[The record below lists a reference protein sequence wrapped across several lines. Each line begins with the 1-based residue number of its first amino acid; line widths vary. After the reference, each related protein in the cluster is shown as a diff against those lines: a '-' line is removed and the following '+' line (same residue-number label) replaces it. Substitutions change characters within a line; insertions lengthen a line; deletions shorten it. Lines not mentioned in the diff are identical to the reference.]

1 MLLSSGGKEERGS
14 RNKSGKRRKWT
25 VNSTIMNEVRHSV
38 YFLDLMETSGSL
50 YDMIQ
55 KGEFKGHVCICI
67 SFDVVNMKTIITFW
81 SAIAINVPKYFKL
94 NDVKSADDF
103 IQNKYLPLNVKEPFR
118 NQNFTLKWS
127 HYEDDAK
134 LTIFPEVIKDIYE
147 WTNGHAGLVCFCGKA
162 ISSLEKE
169 LDERRCLDF
178 VLWSNFVTSLQP
190 TVRALDLL
198 RSVFLG
204 FFYFIQIHDL
214 EEEDKQIS

>member
-1 MLLSSGGKEERGS
+1 MRTFTSSYKCPPLLPPFMLLSSGGKEERGS
-14 RNKSGKRRKWT
+14 R
-25 VNSTIMNEVRHSV
+25 
-38 YFLDLMETSGSL
+38 
-50 YDMIQ
+50 
-55 KGEFKGHVCICI
+55 
-67 SFDVVNMKTIITFW
+67 
-81 SAIAINVPKYFKL
+81 KYFI
-94 NDVKSADDF
+94 SE
-103 IQNKYLPLNVKEPFR
+103 IRQNKYLPLNVKEPFR

-190 TVRALDLL
+190 TVRSKMCSPQKQQEHSRSFEGAIRCFDKEIISRALS
-198 RSVFLG
+198 RSFKIAKMYL
-204 FFYFIQIHDL
+204 
-214 EEEDKQIS
+214 